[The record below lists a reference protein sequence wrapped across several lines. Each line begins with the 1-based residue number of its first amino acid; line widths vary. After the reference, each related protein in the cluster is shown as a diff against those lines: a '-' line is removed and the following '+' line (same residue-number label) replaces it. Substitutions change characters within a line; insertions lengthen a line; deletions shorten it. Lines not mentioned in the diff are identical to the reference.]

1 MEVQNHD
8 LVDHAAHKIV
18 VATSKN
24 NSSQEHGD
32 LTCYD
37 KSDML
42 PMVEFLF
49 HLSSIMHYVVITIAV
64 FGILLNVTGAYIL
77 ASRKSMKN
85 TFNRLLIS
93 LYSID
98 SLFLSAYIYINLTLT
113 YVKSQHPIYTILSK
127 FVKLFYSYAFK
138 CSIFVTVG
146 TAHERYIAMLYP
158 ATHVSNISSGRN
170 LCIRLLKYLIPISLA
185 SMILI
190 IPEYLENELIWELR
204 NSSDTQKD
212 IGVIN
217 ER

>member
-1 MEVQNHD
+1 MGVQNDD
-8 LVDHAAHKIV
+8 LVNDAAHKIV

-24 NSSQEHGD
+24 NSSQEYGD

-127 FVKLFYSYAFK
+127 FVKLFYSFAFK

-158 ATHVSNISSGRN
+158 ATHFGNISSGRN

>member
-190 IPEYLENELIWELR
+190 VPEYLENELIWELR

>member
-1 MEVQNHD
+1 MELKSADSVND
-8 LVDHAAHKIV
+8 AAHKIV

-24 NSSQEHGD
+24 NSSQEYGD

-37 KSDML
+37 KSDMR

-49 HLSSIMHYVVITIAV
+49 HLSSAMHYVVITIAV
-64 FGILLNVTGAYIL
+64 LGILLNVIGAYIL

-127 FVKLFYSYAFK
+127 FVKLFYSFAFK

-158 ATHVSNISSGRN
+158 ATHIANVSSGRN

-204 NSSDTQKD
+204 NSSNTQKD
-212 IGVIN
+212 IGVVN

>member
-1 MEVQNHD
+1 MELQNAN
-8 LVDHAAHKIV
+8 LVNDAAHKSV
-18 VATSKN
+18 VAAAKN
-24 NSSQEHGD
+24 HSFQDYGD

-37 KSDML
+37 KRDMF
-42 PMVEFLF
+42 PMIKFLF
-49 HLSSIMHYVVITIAV
+49 HLSSTMHYVVITIAV
-64 FGILLNVTGAYIL
+64 FGILLNVIGAYIL

-113 YVKSQHPIYTILSK
+113 YVKTQHPIYTILSK
-127 FVKLFYSYAFK
+127 FVKIFYSFAFK

-158 ATHVSNISSGRN
+158 ATHIANISSGRN

-185 SMILI
+185 STILI

-204 NSSDTQKD
+204 NSSDTQKG
-212 IGVIN
+212 IGGVN
-217 ER
+217 GR

>member
-1 MEVQNHD
+1 MGVQNDD
-8 LVDHAAHKIV
+8 LVNDAAHKIV

-24 NSSQEHGD
+24 NSSQEYGD

-49 HLSSIMHYVVITIAV
+49 HLSSAMHYVVITIAV
-64 FGILLNVTGAYIL
+64 FGILLNVSGAYIL

-127 FVKLFYSYAFK
+127 FVKLFYSFAFK

-158 ATHVSNISSGRN
+158 ATHIANISNGRN
-170 LCIRLLKYLIPISLA
+170 LCIRLLKYLIPIILA
-185 SMILI
+185 SIILI

-212 IGVIN
+212 IGGVIG
-217 ER
+217 R

>member
-1 MEVQNHD
+1 MEVQNDD
-8 LVDHAAHKIV
+8 LVDHTSHKSV
-18 VATSKN
+18 VATTKN
-24 NSSQEHGD
+24 HSLQEYGD

-37 KSDML
+37 KKDML
-42 PMVEFLF
+42 PMVEVLF
-49 HLSSIMHYVVITIAV
+49 YLSSTMHYVVITIAV
-64 FGILLNVTGAYIL
+64 FGILLNAIGAYIL
-77 ASRKSMKN
+77 TSRKSMKN

-113 YVKSQHPIYTILSK
+113 YVKSQHPIFTILSK
-127 FVKLFYSYAFK
+127 FVKIFYSFAFK

-158 ATHVSNISSGRN
+158 ATHVGNISSGRN

-204 NSSDTQKD
+204 NSSNTQKD
-212 IGVIN
+212 IGVVN